1 MKQNSLSAWN
11 YETLNR
17 KELANL
23 SITAR
28 DLFHFIIK
36 FDKLHDIPENV
47 TIYFIGDQLQSTEA
61 DTCGIFQFFFLR
73 ELIRI

>member
-1 MKQNSLSAWN
+1 MITFIETKFSLYMN

-36 FDKLHDIPENV
+36 FDKLHDIHEDV
-47 TIYFIGDQLQSTEA
+47 TVYFIGD
-61 DTCGIFQFFFLR
+61 
-73 ELIRI
+73 

>member
-1 MKQNSLSAWN
+1 MITLIETKFSLYMN

-36 FDKLHDIPENV
+36 FDKLHDIHEDV
-47 TIYFIGDQLQSTEA
+47 TVYFIGD
-61 DTCGIFQFFFLR
+61 
-73 ELIRI
+73 